1 MSTLYGSVRCS
12 MLPGL
17 SIYER
22 EDTPALVAM
31 REQVRAIRMVFPFV
45 VSWESPFYT
54 PDGWDYNWGYHLC
67 TDLDEAR
74 RVADDEMQAGVYRT
88 EITEG
93 TEYDH
98 PHSPEGWCRLYA
110 GDEMLY
116 QSVGGKEI
124 SLEESRFN
132 FT

>member
-31 REQVRAIRMVFPFV
+31 REQVRAIRTVFPFV
-45 VSWESPFYT
+45 VAWESPFYT

-88 EITEG
+88 EIFEG